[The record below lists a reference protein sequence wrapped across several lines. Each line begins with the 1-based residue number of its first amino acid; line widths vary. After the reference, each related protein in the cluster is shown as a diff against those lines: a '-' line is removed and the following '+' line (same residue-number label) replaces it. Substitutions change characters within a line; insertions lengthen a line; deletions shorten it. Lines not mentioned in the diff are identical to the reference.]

1 MPEQDVVVGLF
12 PERVAAFSRAVAA
25 QKPRLL
31 AYLIA
36 ARITPVIPSWFINLA
51 SPILQA
57 RPCFPAV
64 PT

>member
-1 MPEQDVVVGLF
+1 VVVGLF
-12 PERVAAFSRAVAA
+12 PERVAAFSRVVAA
-25 QKPRLL
+25 QKPQLL

-57 RPCFPAV
+57 RAPILARLPD
-64 PT
+64 